1 MKKCLW
7 LRVLFKFVI
16 LEIEVV
22 IKLEFIGLN
31 IRVIGDDDMFLIWYV
46 GEVILFFLCLVI
58 CRLF

>member
-31 IRVIGDDDMFLIWYV
+31 IRVIGDDS
-46 GEVILFFLCLVI
+46 I
-58 CRLF
+58 CF